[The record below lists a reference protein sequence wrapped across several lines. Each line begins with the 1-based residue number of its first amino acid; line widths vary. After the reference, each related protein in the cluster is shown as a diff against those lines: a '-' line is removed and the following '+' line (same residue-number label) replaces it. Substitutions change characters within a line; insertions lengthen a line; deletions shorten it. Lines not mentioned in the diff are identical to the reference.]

1 MVLEKKETTVAYRCP
16 SCGAGVMSLVG
27 AFALSA
33 DMMRLKCSCGQSEMT
48 IVYGS
53 DKRVRMTVPCLF
65 CSTPHHFTL
74 SGSMFFGRE
83 VFAFACPYTGMDI
96 CFIGGRGAVGAA
108 LEKSEKELL
117 ELLGDTDPEEFLK
130 LKADTFTDPQV
141 YDVVNFVVRDLE
153 EEGKIHC
160 FCGDG
165 EGDYRVMIVDGA
177 IRVIC
182 ARCGAMKE
190 FPADSIASANDFLN
204 ADSLFLI

>member
-1 MVLEKKETTVAYRCP
+1 
-16 SCGAGVMSLVG
+16 MSLVG

-33 DMMRLKCSCGQSEMT
+33 DMIRLKCSCGESEMT

-53 DKRVRMTVPCLF
+53 DKRVRMTVSCLF

-74 SGSMFFGRE
+74 GSSMFFGRE
-83 VFAFACPYTGMDI
+83 LFAFACPYTGMDI
-96 CFIGGRGAVGAA
+96 CFVGGRGAVGAA
-108 LEKSEKELL
+108 LENSEKELL

-141 YDVVNFVVRDLE
+141 FDVVNFVVRDLE
-153 EEGKIHC
+153 ADGKIRC

-165 EGDYRVMIVDGA
+165 EGDYRVRIEDGA

-204 ADSLFLI
+204 ADSLILI